1 MGKIKI
7 RGQKPPKWLTGILS
21 FIIIL
26 SLIAGITQILILN
39 VQQIEQKVPQ
49 YSSQIQIS
57 ISQIKELTGIENIG
71 KVIEENFQDLDIRP
85 LISSVLGSLTTF
97 IGSLIVTIVY
107 VIFLL
112 IEEAIFP
119 KKIKAFFSNEKNYED
134 FKSISDQITGTV
146 NNYLAVKT
154 LTSLLVGTLSF
165 FILILIGVDF
175 PFLWAFLIF
184 LLNYIPYIGS
194 FIATF
199 LPALFAIFQFG
210 TVLYFIWVFLAV
222 EAAQVFVA
230 YYVEP
235 RLMGRTLNLSP
246 LIVFLTLIFGGYL
259 WGALGMILSVPTL
272 SILMIILAHFPSTE
286 RIAMLL
292 SEKGHIKDIVNDES
306 KLSQ

>member
-39 VQQIEQKVPQ
+39 VQQIEQKMPQ